1 MAVFVEKKRSRFFGL
16 PLSFTKYTISDEI
29 LTVRTGLLTIKEN
42 DCYIYKIQDVTFT
55 QTLMERIFKLSTI
68 ICYTG
73 DTTDPELKLTRIRN
87 GREIREYLVRESDAQ
102 RIKRRTIN
110 TLNIDANSIDL
121 DGDGNLD

>member
-110 TLNIDANSIDL
+110 TLNIDANPIDL